1 LSDYQLAEDNLI
13 ESWAVFMETIFTR
26 RFIDSNYDRV
36 GGKNYYDNV
45 GISTEIGLELNEKVG
60 LTPNQLEKGLIQA
73 SSFDEWEENL
83 INLHPNLSN
92 EIQNIFNRY

>member
-1 LSDYQLAEDNLI
+1 MSMISMLKTSKVCVAFQIISFLPRNL
-13 ESWAVFMETIFTR
+13 ESEHIMMKI
-26 RFIDSNYDRV
+26 
-36 GGKNYYDNV
+36 
-45 GISTEIGLELNEKVG
+45 
-60 LTPNQLEKGLIQA
+60 QLEKGLIQA